1 MLISS
6 LFELLIIIYHIR
18 WWHQATCDNRRKR
31 TSLRHLVGKADDVHE
46 GFDIYG
52 GWKIYEQGGRI
63 LWVHTITYH
72 IPARGSLDR
81 SRERSARR
89 RL

>member
-1 MLISS
+1 
-6 LFELLIIIYHIR
+6 
-18 WWHQATCDNRRKR
+18 
-31 TSLRHLVGKADDVHE
+31 VHE